1 MTEPLISV
9 VIPSYRRPA
18 LVQRAVR
25 SALAQTFAELEV
37 LVVLD
42 NADPESQAQLK
53 TVPDPRL
60 KVISVP
66 EPVGGSRARN
76 IGVRA
81 ARAEWI
87 ALLDDDD
94 EWFPQKLEKQIAAG
108 KSSRYQYPIVAASVI
123 ARTPSADLRWP
134 RKLPYSPLSEY
145 LFVRN
150 SLFQGEALLQT
161 STLLTKR
168 ELLLNIPFTPGL
180 RRHQDW
186 DWILRAG
193 ESPGAGIEF
202 IPEPLAV
209 WYIDDPFSP
218 LKTQYHWRYSL
229 EWMRANRHLL
239 TPKAYA
245 GLCAVTLSS
254 QAAWQGDWKA
264 FLPLLRE
271 TVTAGK
277 PRVMDMLLFFAMWL
291 VPRSVRRS
299 IRSLV
304 QKDPSP
310 TRLRAAIPSPE
321 ASAAAFKTD
330 FI

>member
-1 MTEPLISV
+1 MTAPLISV
-9 VIPSYRRPA
+9 VIPSHRRPA

-25 SALAQTFAELEV
+25 SVLAQTFADLEV
-37 LVVLD
+37 IVVLD
-42 NADPESQAQLK
+42 GADPESEA
-53 TVPDPRL
+53 RL
-60 KVISVP
+60 KAVDDARLQVISVP
-66 EPVGGSRARN
+66 EPVGGSTARN

-81 ARAEWI
+81 ARAGWI

-94 EWFPQKLEKQIAAG
+94 EWFPQKLEKQIAIG
-108 KSSRYQYPIVAASVI
+108 QSSRYQYPIVASSVI
-123 ARTPSADLRWP
+123 ARTPSADLCWP
-134 RKLPYSPLSEY
+134 KKPPRHPLSEY

-168 ELLLNIPFTPGL
+168 ELLLNYPFTPGL

-202 IPEPLAV
+202 ISEPLAV

-245 GLCAVTLSS
+245 GLSAVTLSS

-264 FLPLLRE
+264 FFPLLRE
-271 TVTAGK
+271 TVTGGK
-277 PRVMDMLLFFAMWL
+277 PRFMDLLLFFGMWF
-291 VPRSVRRS
+291 VPRGVRRTV
-299 IRSLV
+299 RSFV
-304 QKDPSP
+304 QKEPARAFRAVEICE
-310 TRLRAAIPSPE
+310 TRSV
-321 ASAAAFKTD
+321 
-330 FI
+330 